1 MCQLPKFDDPNL
13 LVGFDTSDDAAVYKI
28 DDNTALIQTV
38 DIFPPVVDDPYLYG
52 QIAAANSLSDVYAM
66 GGRPKLAMNIL
77 CMPEDMEKSVLLD
90 VLQGGYSKCKEASAI
105 ICGGHTIKDNEPKY
119 GLCVSGFVRPDQI
132 LKNSSAAEGDVL
144 ILTKALGTGILNTA
158 LKAELITAESEKALC
173 DSMAML
179 NKTAAEIMSDFHV
192 SGCTDV
198 TGFGLMG
205 HAHEMASGSG
215 MTIVLESSNLPFLPQ
230 ALEMAEMG
238 IVPKGAYNNRNWIG
252 CSVASSRKVPL
263 AVTDIMF
270 DPQTSGGLLI
280 AVSEN
285 EGQQLLRRLKD
296 SIPAAEIVG
305 YVKAFDGKSVRV
317 E

>member
-28 DDNTALIQTV
+28 DDDTALIQTV

-66 GGRPKLAMNIL
+66 GGKPKLAMNIL

-119 GLCVSGFVRPDQI
+119 GLCVSGFVHPGHI

-173 DSMAML
+173 YSMAML
-179 NKTAAEIMSDFHV
+179 NKTAAEIMTDFHV

-205 HAHEMASGSG
+205 HAHEMASGSS
-215 MTIVLESSNLPFLPQ
+215 MTIVLESSHLPILPQ

-263 AVTDIMF
+263 AITDIMF

-280 AVSEN
+280 SVPEKES
-285 EGQQLLRRLKD
+285 QQLLMRLKD
-296 SIPAAEIVG
+296 SIPAVEIVG

>member
-66 GGRPKLAMNIL
+66 GGKPKLAMNIL

-119 GLCVSGFVRPDQI
+119 GLCVSGFVHPDHI

-173 DSMAML
+173 ESMATL
-179 NKTAAEIMSDFHV
+179 NKTAAEIMADYHV

-215 MTIVLESSNLPFLPQ
+215 MTIVLESSHLPLLPQ

-280 AVSEN
+280 AVPEKES
-285 EGQQLLRRLKD
+285 QQLLRRLKD
-296 SIPAAEIVG
+296 SIAAAEIVG